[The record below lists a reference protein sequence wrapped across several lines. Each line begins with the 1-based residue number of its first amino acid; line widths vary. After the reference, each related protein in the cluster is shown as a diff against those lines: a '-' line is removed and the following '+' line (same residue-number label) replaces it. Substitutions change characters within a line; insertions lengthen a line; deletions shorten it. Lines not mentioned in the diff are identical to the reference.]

1 MVVLVLV
8 MEVVVVLVVLV
19 VLTLLTLL
27 TWFTLLIWFKLLKRR
42 IMSNHFIHVC
52 RVPMFQWE
60 RPAEG

>member
-8 MEVVVVLVVLV
+8 MEVVEALV

-42 IMSNHFIHVC
+42 IMSNHSIPVC
-52 RVPMFQWE
+52 LVPM
-60 RPAEG
+60 GKTS

>member
-8 MEVVVVLVVLV
+8 MEVVVALVV
-19 VLTLLTLL
+19 LTLL

-42 IMSNHFIHVC
+42 IISNHFIHVC
-52 RVPMFQWE
+52 LVPMFQWE

>member
-8 MEVVVVLVVLV
+8 MEVVVVLV

-42 IMSNHFIHVC
+42 IMSNHFIHVFL
-52 RVPMFQWE
+52 VLMFQWE